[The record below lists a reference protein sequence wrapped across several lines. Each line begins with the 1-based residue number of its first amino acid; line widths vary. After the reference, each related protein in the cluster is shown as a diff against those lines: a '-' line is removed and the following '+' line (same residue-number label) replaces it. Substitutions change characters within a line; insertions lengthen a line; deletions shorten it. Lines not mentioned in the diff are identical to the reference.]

1 MGVFDFLKKKKE
13 PAYDVTNL
21 SVTDL
26 DEGFV
31 FDYNLK
37 SWVVKE
43 VYQYDWGKNIFTKE
57 FKIDAGDEKA
67 YLSVANEGELSLSIS
82 KSIKMQ
88 ELGDGIREKIR
99 KAETAPDKLEYQGV
113 TYYLDEDS
121 AGYFNDISAKKSDW
135 EELVSYDYL
144 NDEET
149 LCLNITQWDERNFEA
164 SAGNVIQHFEISN
177 ITPDA

>member
-13 PAYDVTNL
+13 PKYDVTNL
-21 SVTDL
+21 SVKDL

-57 FKIDAGDEKA
+57 YKIDSGDEVA
-67 YLSVANEGELSLSIS
+67 FLSVSDNGELDLSIT

-88 ELGDGIREKIR
+88 ELGDGIREEIR
-99 KAETAPDKLEYQGV
+99 KKEAPAELEYEG
-113 TYYLDEDS
+113 TKYLLDEDS
-121 AGYFNDISAKKSDW
+121 AGYFNDVTAKSSEW
-135 EELVSYDYL
+135 EELISYDYL
-144 NDEET
+144 NEEET
-149 LCLNITQWDERNFEA
+149 LCISITQWDERNFEA

>member
-21 SVTDL
+21 SVKDL

-43 VYQYDWGKNIFTKE
+43 VYQYDWGKNVFSKE
-57 FKIDAGDEKA
+57 YKIDAGDETA
-67 YLSVANEGELSLSIS
+67 FLSVSDEGELYLTLTNP
-82 KSIKMQ
+82 IKIQ
-88 ELGDGIREKIR
+88 LLGDGLREQIR
-99 KAETAPDKLEYQGV
+99 KNEAAPDKLNYEGV

-121 AGYFNDISAKKSDW
+121 AGYFNDITAKNPDW
-135 EELVSYDYL
+135 EELVSYEYL
-144 NDEET
+144 NEDET
-149 LCLNITQWDERNFEA
+149 LVLGISQWDERNFDA
-164 SAGNVIQHFEISN
+164 YAGKVIKPYEISN
-177 ITPDA
+177 ITPDE

>member
-13 PAYDVTNL
+13 PTYDVTNL

-43 VYQYDWGKNIFTKE
+43 VYQYDWGKNVFTKE
-57 FKIDAGDEKA
+57 FKIDAGDETA
-67 YLSVANEGELSLSIS
+67 YLSVANEGELDISVS
-82 KSIKMQ
+82 KSIKIQ
-88 ELGDGIREKIR
+88 KLGDGLREEIR
-99 KAETAPDKLEYQGV
+99 KKEAAPEKLEYDGV

-121 AGYFNDISAKKSDW
+121 AGHFNDITAKNPDW
-135 EELVSYDYL
+135 EELISYDYL
-144 NDEET
+144 NEEET

-164 SAGNVIQHFEISN
+164 SAGQVIQHYEISN
-177 ITPDA
+177 ITPDE